1 MRRSACRR
9 RGRCSSPAC
18 CSSSACCCSP
28 AASPGR
34 GAVGACA
41 EPTECVTY
49 PRGEA
54 RMTVEHPVRKTHPWR
69 HVLAWGLLLWAAAT
83 VTLALTEDLI
93 LLPSVVLIGS
103 FLVPVATIFWF
114 LEHRGT
120 TELDEGRLFTAFFV
134 AGVLGVICSAAMGI
148 WLAPPPLLPNLLGG
162 VIEEGAKGIG
172 IYVMARGLRRFDVR
186 DGILLGT
193 VIGLGFGAF
202 ESAGYTLSYGLHNGE
217 ISLHRMISEEL
228 LREVIAPFCH
238 GIWSGLLG
246 AAIFSALGRGK
257 RFSWGILL
265 TYLAV
270 VLLHAFW
277 DSASNAAVVFTVL
290 VSGDD
295 SFGALSPKNLPFP
308 ADVTPQ
314 WLFGAFQ
321 WTLMIIIAF
330 IGVWWVRR
338 HWHDPASARAPGAAP
353 ADDV

>member
-134 AGVLGVICSAAMGI
+134 AGGLGGICSAAVEI
-148 WLAPPPLLPNLLGG
+148 WLGPHPLLPNLSGG
-162 VIEEGAKGIG
+162 GIEEGGEG
-172 IYVMARGLRRFDVR
+172 DGLRRTGCSR
-186 DGILLGT
+186 T
-193 VIGLGFGAF
+193 
-202 ESAGYTLSYGLHNGE
+202 
-217 ISLHRMISEEL
+217 
-228 LREVIAPFCH
+228 
-238 GIWSGLLG
+238 SGSG
-246 AAIFSALGRGK
+246 SSRRRRRG
-257 RFSWGILL
+257 
-265 TYLAV
+265 
-270 VLLHAFW
+270 
-277 DSASNAAVVFTVL
+277 SASTSWRAGCAASTCATGSCSAPWSA
-290 VSGDD
+290 SG
-295 SFGALSPKNLPFP
+295 
-308 ADVTPQ
+308 
-314 WLFGAFQ
+314 
-321 WTLMIIIAF
+321 
-330 IGVWWVRR
+330 
-338 HWHDPASARAPGAAP
+338 SARSRAP
-353 ADDV
+353 ATPSATACTTGRSPCTA